1 MQGIDV
7 HIIIKEV
14 EIHALCKRIY
24 FHWHKKKILR
34 KYEFLGATVKTQ
46 AVSKMS
52 ESSGYMMLRMKP
64 ILPNGCSRNCN
75 SSSCKEKKR
84 KERYRDSELLTHL
97 TRIYKALEIPLMLT
111 CISLCDLKNS
121 HKLL

>member
-1 MQGIDV
+1 M
-7 HIIIKEV
+7 
-14 EIHALCKRIY
+14 
-24 FHWHKKKILR
+24 R

-75 SSSCKEKKR
+75 SSSCKEKKWKVSR
-84 KERYRDSELLTHL
+84 FGAIDSLNKNLHGSRDPSNAHL
-97 TRIYKALEIPLMLT
+97 HF
-111 CISLCDLKNS
+111 SLWSK
-121 HKLL
+121 K